1 MFRQGRAAVADAAG
15 GGIETAKHTSAGA
28 LFVLT
33 SQSTDER
40 PTNPGSL
47 RREGHTCPLGALA
60 S

>member
-1 MFRQGRAAVADAAG
+1 MFRQGRAAV